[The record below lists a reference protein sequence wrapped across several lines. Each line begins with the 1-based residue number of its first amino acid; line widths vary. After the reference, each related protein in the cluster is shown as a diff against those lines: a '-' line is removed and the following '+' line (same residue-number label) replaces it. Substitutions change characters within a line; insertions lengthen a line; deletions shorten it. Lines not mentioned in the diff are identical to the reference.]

1 MPSLQV
7 TDISA
12 VADLQQAVSLDTN
25 PVMVP
30 ITVTCSV
37 PGVSPSDIKV
47 TPQNLSVNLD
57 EKEIIYRV

>member
-1 MPSLQV
+1 
-7 TDISA
+7 
-12 VADLQQAVSLDTN
+12 
-25 PVMVP
+25 MVP

-57 EKEIIYRV
+57 EKETQEFVVNVAEVIRNRAKIMK